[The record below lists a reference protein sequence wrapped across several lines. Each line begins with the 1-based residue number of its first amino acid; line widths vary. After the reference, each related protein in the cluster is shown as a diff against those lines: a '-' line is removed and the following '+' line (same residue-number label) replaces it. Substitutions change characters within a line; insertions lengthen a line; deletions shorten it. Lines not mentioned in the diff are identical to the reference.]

1 MYNVYAFLSLKVNK
15 LNIDYGEIK
24 IGLRRD
30 EGQKYGFSV
39 IKGKDTWNI
48 GWDKK
53 RTKETRS
60 LDRVNIL

>member
-48 GWDKK
+48 GRDKK